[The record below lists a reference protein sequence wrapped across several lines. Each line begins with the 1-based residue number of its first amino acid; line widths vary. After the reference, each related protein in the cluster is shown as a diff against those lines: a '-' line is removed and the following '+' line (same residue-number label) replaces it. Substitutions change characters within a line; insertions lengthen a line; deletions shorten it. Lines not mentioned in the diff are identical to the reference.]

1 VRDFHLDSVSAGQ
14 EAQGRVKI
22 VAVAPEG
29 TFAGVGT
36 STDIVEA
43 SALAYMDVVNK
54 IHRMRKFAPRS
65 AQPFVRAHG
74 FAVVRARASFFHH
87 REHGEPRG
95 RKMKGF

>member
-1 VRDFHLDSVSAGQ
+1 M
-14 EAQGRVKI
+14 KI

-54 IHRMRKFAPRS
+54 IYRMRKFAPRLRS
-65 AQPFVRAHG
+65 RLSGPTV
-74 FAVVRARASFFHH
+74 SL
-87 REHGEPRG
+87 
-95 RKMKGF
+95 